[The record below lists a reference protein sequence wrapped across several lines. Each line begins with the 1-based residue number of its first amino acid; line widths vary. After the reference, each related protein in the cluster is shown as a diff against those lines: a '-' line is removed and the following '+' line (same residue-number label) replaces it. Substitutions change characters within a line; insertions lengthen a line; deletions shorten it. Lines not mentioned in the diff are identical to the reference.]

1 MAPQINGNHIPII
14 DIRRQARNGSILDD
28 IFRGLRPEKGKDRTL
43 PTMVLY
49 DEKGLKLFED
59 ITYLDEYYLTNAE
72 IEVLN
77 KHAADIAKMIPP
89 GSRLLELG
97 SGYASAPV
105 ASIAILQS
113 PDTGMV

>member
-1 MAPQINGNHIPII
+1 MAPQFDGNHTLII
-14 DIRRQARNGSILDD
+14 DIRRQARNDPMLEEIY
-28 IFRGLRPEKGKDRTL
+28 RGLQYEEGKDRTL
-43 PTMVLY
+43 PTVVLY

-77 KHAADIAKMIPP
+77 RYAADIARMISP
-89 GSRLLELG
+89 GSRIIELG
-97 SGYASAPV
+97 SGYESAPV

-113 PDTGMV
+113 PDTEMV

>member
-1 MAPQINGNHIPII
+1 M
-14 DIRRQARNGSILDD
+14 LDH
-28 IFRGLRPEKGKDRTL
+28 IFRGLQPENGKDRTL

-59 ITYLDEYYLTNAE
+59 ITYLDEYYLTSAE

-77 KHAADIAKMIPP
+77 KHAADIAKMISP

-113 PDTGMV
+113 SDTGMV